1 MLFKLL
7 LHSNFANIISKPI
20 EIMKNFTKN
29 LLVLAIVFATLSS
42 TATEMETLFNKED
55 GKTLLMFDNVN
66 EGDQL
71 LVKDAFGLILYKE
84 AIKTSGEYN
93 KSFDLTTLPNGN
105 YIFELDK
112 NYQIRIYPFIV
123 EANKVTFN
131 KKQLSVINKPKVSS
145 DNHTIYITAFN
156 AEKSDY
162 SIEILYK
169 DSETIYSET
178 IKNTTSIG
186 KRFKLLEDKDDD
198 YKVVI
203 TANDRTFTY
212 DVNL

>member
-7 LHSNFANIISKPI
+7 LYSNFANIISKPI
-20 EIMKNFTKN
+20 EIMKNFTKH

-198 YKVVI
+198 YKVII
-203 TANDRTFTY
+203 TANNRTFTY

>member
-186 KRFKLLEDKDDD
+186 KRFRLLEDKDDD

>member
-7 LHSNFANIISKPI
+7 LYSNFANIISKPI

-186 KRFKLLEDKDDD
+186 KRFRLLEDKDDD

>member
-1 MLFKLL
+1 
-7 LHSNFANIISKPI
+7 
-20 EIMKNFTKN
+20 MKNFTKH

>member
-42 TATEMETLFNKED
+42 TATEIETLFNKED

-84 AIKTSGEYN
+84 AIKTNGQYN

-186 KRFKLLEDKDDD
+186 KRFRLLEDKDDD

>member
-7 LHSNFANIISKPI
+7 LYSNFANIISKPI